1 MLPRTAK
8 AAPAKMATVAPASLS
23 TAPFVLD
30 APAAA
35 EVLAAPPAADPEEE
49 EDEEDALEAVA
60 AGVVAAGAEPL
71 EDAAAVPP
79 IGAVDWPSICDWTV
93 ALNVPLMPLI
103 LTKICVSDKMREI
116 GLENHT

>member
-1 MLPRTAK
+1 
-8 AAPAKMATVAPASLS
+8 MATVAPASLS
-23 TAPFVLD
+23 TAPFVLA

-35 EVLAAPPAADPEEE
+35 EVLAAPPAADPE

-103 LTKICVSDKMREI
+103 LTNICVSDKKREL